1 MYEIPD
7 EGEISPDC
15 QFSGPGSAGSG
26 NKLDILEGD
35 SRKVFIFLDDN
46 DGDVCCNNFLQES
59 VQLKVKTG
67 PQKKPPGFQAQLVCL
82 TPSNNGEPPG
92 QITALSINSSY
103 GL

>member
-1 MYEIPD
+1 MYEFPD

-15 QFSGPGSAGSG
+15 QFSGPGSAGS
-26 NKLDILEGD
+26 DALEGD
-35 SRKVFIFLDDN
+35 VKK
-46 DGDVCCNNFLQES
+46 ES
-59 VQLKVKTG
+59 APLRVKTG

-82 TPSNNGEPPG
+82 TPGNNGEPPG

>member
-1 MYEIPD
+1 M
-7 EGEISPDC
+7 
-15 QFSGPGSAGSG
+15 
-26 NKLDILEGD
+26 KILFE
-35 SRKVFIFLDDN
+35 
-46 DGDVCCNNFLQES
+46 QES
-59 VQLKVKTG
+59 VPLKVKTG